1 MTYLM
6 IAGGLV
12 VLLFGGD
19 IMVRGAVALAQRLD
33 VPPLIIGLTVVAFG
47 TSSPEL
53 VVSLKAALSG
63 VPEMA
68 LGNVV
73 GSNICN
79 VLLVLGVPALV
90 FPLTSGTGGVRRD
103 GAIMVA
109 ASVLFIALGLTGEF
123 TLAGGAVMLACLLAY
138 LVWSY
143 RVAVSG
149 GGEAEDLLDELQE
162 LGAPNAG
169 LGRSI
174 AAIVGGLV
182 ALVGGS
188 WLLVEGAVTIARDF
202 GVEEEVIGLTI
213 LALGTS
219 LPELATSLVAAIR
232 KHGDVAVGNVI
243 GSNLFNILGI
253 LGITAMVRTV
263 PVPEQFVR
271 FDFWLMLASA
281 VLLLLF
287 ILRGASIGR
296 FAGTVLTAFYAL
308 YIWSLFAGVAG
319 MSGQAQV

>member
-6 IAGGLV
+6 IAGGLI

-53 VVSLKAALSG
+53 VVSLKSALSG
-63 VPEMA
+63 VPQMA

-90 FPLTSGTGGVRRD
+90 FPLTCDAGGVRRD
-103 GAIMVA
+103 GAIMVG
-109 ASVLFIALGLTGEF
+109 ASLLFVALGLTGAF
-123 TLAGGAVMLACLLAY
+123 SFVGGAVMTASLLAY
-138 LVWSY
+138 LIWSY
-143 RVAVSG
+143 RLARAG
-149 GGEAEDLLDELQE
+149 DNGADDLLDELQE
-162 LGAPNAG
+162 LSSPDASLPRT
-169 LGRSI
+169 L
-174 AAIVGGLV
+174 AAIVGGLI
-182 ALVGGS
+182 ALVVGS
-188 WLLVEGAVTIARDF
+188 WLLVEGAVSIARDF
-202 GVEEEVIGLTI
+202 GVEEEIIGLTI

-232 KHGDVAVGNVI
+232 RHGDVAVGNVI
-243 GSNLFNILGI
+243 GSNLFNILGV
-253 LGITAMVRTV
+253 LGITAMVKTV
-263 PVPEQFVR
+263 PVPDQFVQ
-271 FDFWLMLASA
+271 FDFWLMLAAA
-281 VLLLLF
+281 VLLLVF

-296 FAGTVLTAFYAL
+296 FAGIVLSLFYGF
-308 YIWSLFAGVAG
+308 YIWSLFSGVAG
-319 MSGQAQV
+319 MSTQAQL